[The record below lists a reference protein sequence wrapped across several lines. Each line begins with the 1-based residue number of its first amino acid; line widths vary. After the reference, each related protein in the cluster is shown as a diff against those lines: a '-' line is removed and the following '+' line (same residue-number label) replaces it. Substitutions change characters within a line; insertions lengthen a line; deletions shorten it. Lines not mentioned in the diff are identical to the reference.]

1 MVIRNAVT
9 SLRNSVVASSAGQGS
24 GEVELGHDSNG
35 DDKALVQQKLGQRPD
50 GCYYHDTRLEELFP
64 RCIRRSATE
73 PYDATL

>member
-24 GEVELGHDSNG
+24 WEVELGHDSNEE
-35 DDKALVQQKLGQRPD
+35 DKALVQQKLGQKPD
-50 GCYYHDTRLEELFP
+50 GCYYHDTRLEKVFP

-73 PYDATL
+73 PYNTTL